1 MVSTLRERGAAVKE
15 FKVMS
20 CYLRPGKL
28 GTRGSNASTEMPRS
42 ARIIGVTSDREDLY
56 VTALWPRCAAKAVR
70 WDFYVAVG
78 GGTVPEAYAGGYVGT
93 AKPWGYGGPDT
104 ARDAHVF
111 VLDPDKR

>member
-1 MVSTLRERGAAVKE
+1 MKG

-20 CYLRPGKL
+20 CYLRPGTK
-28 GTRGSNASTEMPRS
+28 GIRGMHASTEMPRN
-42 ARIIGVTSDREDLY
+42 ARILGVTSDREHLY
-56 VTALWPRCAAKAVR
+56 VTALWPGRAAKAVR

-78 GGTVPEAYAGGYVGT
+78 GGTVPEAYAAGYVGT

-104 ARDAHVF
+104 AQDVHVF